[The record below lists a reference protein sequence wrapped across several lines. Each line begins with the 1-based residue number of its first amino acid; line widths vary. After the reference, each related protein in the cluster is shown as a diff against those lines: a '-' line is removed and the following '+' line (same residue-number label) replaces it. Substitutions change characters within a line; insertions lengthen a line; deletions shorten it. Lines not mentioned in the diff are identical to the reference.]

1 MISIIAAAAKNGV
14 IGLNGSIPWNIP
26 EDLAY
31 FKKLT
36 MGKTVI
42 MGRKTYESIGHPLP
56 GRFNIIISS
65 INNYFADNCIT
76 VPTLEAALANTKSQE
91 VFICGGCSV
100 YKEALP
106 VADRIYLTEID
117 AEFFGDVFFPEF
129 DKDKYIK
136 TISAEHKGKHNYT
149 FAVYER
155 IKHTADE

>member
-1 MISIIAAAAKNGV
+1 
-14 IGLNGSIPWNIP
+14 
-26 EDLAY
+26 
-31 FKKLT
+31 

-117 AEFFGDVFFPEF
+117 AEFFGDVFFQILRTF
-129 DKDKYIK
+129 YLRLRRGFGNDRMRTGCGSQLSVCY
-136 TISAEHKGKHNYT
+136 SAEHI
-149 FAVYER
+149 V
-155 IKHTADE
+155 